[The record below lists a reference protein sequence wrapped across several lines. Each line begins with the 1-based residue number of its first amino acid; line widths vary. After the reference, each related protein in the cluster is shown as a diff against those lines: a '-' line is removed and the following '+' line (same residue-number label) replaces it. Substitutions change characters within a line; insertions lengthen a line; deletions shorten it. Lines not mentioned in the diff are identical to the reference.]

1 MQARSLSRMNLIFRH
16 FQSLSGLRIRY
27 FVLKF
32 KFCHEIISCVMVTG
46 RTYDTV
52 GVLRVGLTL
61 NQWYHAIQYQF
72 GIMFIEEIV
81 SYRIIA
87 PDLCLVT

>member
-1 MQARSLSRMNLIFRH
+1 MSI
-16 FQSLSGLRIRY
+16 
-27 FVLKF
+27 
-32 KFCHEIISCVMVTG
+32 G

>member
-1 MQARSLSRMNLIFRH
+1 MTNHETNVTTSEQMQARSLSRMNLIFRH

-27 FVLKF
+27 FVLELKF
-32 KFCHEIISCVMVTG
+32 YDEIISCVMSIG

-61 NQWYHAIQYQF
+61 NQWYHAIQY
-72 GIMFIEEIV
+72 
-81 SYRIIA
+81 SLA
-87 PDLCLVT
+87 LCLLKKL